1 VIRLRRL
8 IGFFSMVLIV
18 ALFPVI
24 AAACP
29 VCYGD
34 SDSAMA
40 KGTNN
45 AVLFL
50 LGVVFLVQIG
60 FAALF
65 YTFWKRSTA
74 MKRRREQFRLIHGMR
89 L

>member
-1 VIRLRRL
+1 MKPRRTAVL
-8 IGFFSMVLIV
+8 ATVLI
-18 ALFPVI
+18 AGLFPTI

-40 KGTNN
+40 QGANN

-50 LGVVFLVQIG
+50 LAVVLVVQAG
-60 FAALF
+60 FVALF
-65 YTFWKRSTA
+65 YTFWRRSTA
-74 MKRRREQFRLIHGMR
+74 LRRRREGFKLIQGMR
-89 L
+89 I